1 MKLNKSLL
9 KTLVAALVLSA
20 GATSCDDDDP
30 VIYEINVDSQAPEG
44 YTISDIILNFTELN
58 TKATSVINDLNNLRL
73 TAGTYNIEGTA
84 KATSGSTVKHLR
96 VVAENVVITGTLT
109 DIRLNWFFYN
119 PDNSLVFSEIYTA
132 GSLNAKGTG
141 MIYDSY
147 FRIYNNTDEV
157 IYADGL
163 ALCEAEN
170 TNTGL
175 REIKTAEAK
184 PEAAFTVQT
193 IYVIPGNGTQYPIQ
207 PGQSIKIADQAVNFT
222 EQVSPSMDNTDADFE
237 WYDEVT
243 IGTLRDTDN
252 NLVPNLDK
260 WFSYSR
266 TLWIP
271 SQQCNRSYA
280 LVRFPQGMTS
290 DKFLAQY
297 DGTYTYVNTKTGTE
311 MTAKNCYRIPNDWII
326 DGVNLCGSYEYQM
339 AMLSP
344 AVDMSYCS
352 IADSNDK
359 TKRAGK
365 MFARKVAGKSPAGN
379 TIYQD
384 TDDSANDFEIVSVYK

>member
-1 MKLNKSLL
+1 MKFNKSLL
-9 KTLVAALVLSA
+9 KTMMATLILS
-20 GATSCDDDDP
+20 GVATSCSDDDP
-30 VIYEINVDSQAPEG
+30 VYYQINVDSKAPEG
-44 YTISDIILNFTELN
+44 YTISDIVLNFTELN
-58 TKATSVINDLNNLRL
+58 TKATSVVTDLNSMQL
-73 TAGTYNIEGTA
+73 TAGTYNVEGTA
-84 KATSGSTVKHLR
+84 KATAEGVEKHLR
-96 VVAENVVITGTLT
+96 VVAENIVITQ
-109 DIRLNWFFYN
+109 DSKNLNLDWFFYN
-119 PDNSLVFSEIYTA
+119 PDNSLIFSEIFIA

-141 MIYDSY
+141 MLYDSY
-147 FRIYNNTDEV
+147 FRIYNNTDDV

-163 ALCEAEN
+163 ALCESEN

-175 REIKTAEAK
+175 REIKTEEAK
-184 PEAAFTVQT
+184 PTANFTVQT

-207 PGQSIKIADQAVNFT
+207 PGQSIKIADQAVDFT
-222 EQVSPSMDNTDADFE
+222 EQVKPAMNNTDADFE
-237 WYDEVT
+237 WYDDVT

-252 NLVPNLDK
+252 NEVPNLDK

-266 TLWIP
+266 TIWIP
-271 SQQCNRSYA
+271 TQQCNRSYA

-290 DKFLAQY
+290 ETFLTDY
-297 DGTYTYVNTKTGTE
+297 DGTYTYTNTKTGTE
-311 MTAKNCYRIPNDWII
+311 MTARNCYRIPNDWII

-339 AMLSP
+339 AMLAPS
-344 AVDMSYCS
+344 VDISYAS

-384 TDDSANDFEIVSVYK
+384 TNDSANDFEIVSVYK